1 MNFEFFLLSLIT
13 IFVLVVLWLNWPAV
27 IGAIFVPT
35 PMHVVGKMLEMAGVS
50 ENDTLI
56 DLGSGDGRIIIEAA
70 KKHGATTIG
79 IEADPLRVIWSRLRV
94 RSNGLQ
100 EKVNIIWGNFFNTD
114 ISKATVV
121 TIYQGQ
127 DINKKLIKKLEK
139 ELQPGTL
146 IVSYYFTFDGWIPHK
161 KNTESDVYLYEL
173 PMKTR
178 ANKCAG

>member
-1 MNFEFFLLSLIT
+1 
-13 IFVLVVLWLNWPAV
+13 
-27 IGAIFVPT
+27 
-35 PMHVVGKMLEMAGVS
+35 MHIVEKMLEIADVS

-100 EKVNIIWGNFFNTD
+100 EKVNVVWGNFFSND

-121 TIYQGQ
+121 TVYQGQ

-139 ELQPGTL
+139 ELEPGTL
-146 IVSYYFTFDGWIPHK
+146 IVSYYFTFDGWIPQK
-161 KNTESDVYLYEL
+161 KDPETDVYLYEL
-173 PMKTR
+173 PLKSSSTFEIHE
-178 ANKCAG
+178 K